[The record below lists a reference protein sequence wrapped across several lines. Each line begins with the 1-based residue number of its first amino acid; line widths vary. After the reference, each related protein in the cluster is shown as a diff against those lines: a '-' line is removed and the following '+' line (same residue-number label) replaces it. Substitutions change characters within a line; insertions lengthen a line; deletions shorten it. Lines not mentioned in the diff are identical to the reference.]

1 MRYYKLETMSQDGG
15 RKFAVFY
22 YIIIYALLILLSE
35 VDMKETGI
43 VRRIDELGRV
53 VIPKELRKVLKLK
66 EGELLEI
73 FTNDKSEL
81 VFKKYNE
88 VGATQDQ
95 LDVISK
101 ILYKNTGKE
110 VAICDTSSILSHC
123 GGKDELQGEEISE
136 ELYGVLDDRKARLI
150 KDKTIRLAD
159 DMDKANGEQY
169 IVPIISSGDLYGG
182 IILSADKLGS
192 VDMALC
198 DAMAQYLTY
207 NIG

>member
-1 MRYYKLETMSQDGG
+1 
-15 RKFAVFY
+15 
-22 YIIIYALLILLSE
+22 
-35 VDMKETGI
+35 MKETGI

-101 ILYKNTGKE
+101 IGRASCRE
-110 VAICDTSSILSHC
+110 RV
-123 GGKDELQGEEISE
+123 
-136 ELYGVLDDRKARLI
+136 
-150 KDKTIRLAD
+150 
-159 DMDKANGEQY
+159 
-169 IVPIISSGDLYGG
+169 
-182 IILSADKLGS
+182 
-192 VDMALC
+192 
-198 DAMAQYLTY
+198 
-207 NIG
+207 

>member
-1 MRYYKLETMSQDGG
+1 
-15 RKFAVFY
+15 
-22 YIIIYALLILLSE
+22 
-35 VDMKETGI
+35 MKETGI

-73 FTNDKSEL
+73 YTNDKSEL

-95 LDVISK
+95 LDLISK

-110 VAICDTSSILSHC
+110 VAICDTSSILAHY
-123 GGKDELQGEEISE
+123 GGKNYLQGEDISE
-136 ELYGVLDDRKARLI
+136 ELYGVLDDRKSRLI
-150 KDKTIRLAD
+150 KERNVKISDEGEKPKD
-159 DMDKANGEQY
+159 VEQY
-169 IVPIISSGDLYGG
+169 IVPLISSGDLYGG

-198 DAMAQYLTY
+198 DAMAQYLIY

>member
-1 MRYYKLETMSQDGG
+1 MFLRFVDRQWDKYFGKL
-15 RKFAVFY
+15 Y
-22 YIIIYALLILLSE
+22 YIIIYSLLILLSE
-35 VDMKETGI
+35 VNMKETGI

-123 GGKDELQGEEISE
+123 GGKDGLQGEDISD

-150 KDKTIRLAD
+150 KDRTIKISD
-159 DMDKANGEQY
+159 DGDKATGEQY

-182 IILSADKLGS
+182 IILSADKLGN

>member
-1 MRYYKLETMSQDGG
+1 
-15 RKFAVFY
+15 
-22 YIIIYALLILLSE
+22 
-35 VDMKETGI
+35 MKETGI

-73 FTNDKSEL
+73 FTNEKSEL

-95 LDVISK
+95 LDLISR

-110 VAICDTSSILSHC
+110 VAICDTSSILSHY
-123 GGKDELQGEEISE
+123 GGKYFLQGEEISE
-136 ELYGVLDDRKARLI
+136 ELYKVLDDRKSRLI
-150 KDKTIRLAD
+150 KDKAVKLAD
-159 DMDKANGEQY
+159 DEEAGKGEQY
-169 IVPIISSGDLYGG
+169 IVPLVASGDLYGG
-182 IILSADKLGS
+182 IIVTADKLGS

-198 DAMAQYLTY
+198 DAMAQYLTF

>member
-1 MRYYKLETMSQDGG
+1 
-15 RKFAVFY
+15 
-22 YIIIYALLILLSE
+22 
-35 VDMKETGI
+35 MKETGI

-73 FTNDKSEL
+73 FTNDKGEL
-81 VFKKYNE
+81 VLKKYNE
-88 VGATQDQ
+88 VGATPDQ

-110 VAICDTSSILSHC
+110 VAICDTSSILVHC
-123 GGKDELQGEEISE
+123 GGKENLLGEEISE
-136 ELYGVLDDRKARLI
+136 ELYEVLDDRKSRLV
-150 KDKTIRLAD
+150 KDNKVVRLAD
-159 DMDKANGEQY
+159 DKDTVSSNEQY
-169 IVPIISSGDLYGG
+169 IVPLISSGDLYGG

-192 VDMALC
+192 VDLAVC